1 MSDQTLLG
9 IMAAIA
15 LTFEI
20 LAIQRLAPVI
30 WSPGDVQ
37 NVQIVS
43 LCAGSPDGG
52 CDLIKPLPEFPTG
65 P

>member
-1 MSDQTLLG
+1 
-9 IMAAIA
+9 MAAIA

-30 WSPGDVQ
+30 WAPGDVQ
-37 NVQIVS
+37 VVS

-52 CDLIKPLPEFPTG
+52 CDLARPSVPSG

>member
-1 MSDQTLLG
+1 MSDQALLG

-30 WSPGDVQ
+30 GGPADVQ
-37 NVQIVS
+37 VVS
-43 LCAGSPDGG
+43 LCTGSPDGG
-52 CDLIKPLPEFPTG
+52 CEVAKQMLPSFPTS

>member
-1 MSDQTLLG
+1 MSDQSLLV

-30 WSPGDVQ
+30 WGHDDVQ
-37 NVQIVS
+37 VVS
-43 LCAGSPDGG
+43 LCAGSPGGG
-52 CDLIKPLPEFPTG
+52 CDLAKPLPVRATNP
-65 P
+65 

>member
-1 MSDQTLLG
+1 MSDQALLV

-30 WSPGDVQ
+30 WAPGDVQ
-37 NVQIVS
+37 VVS

-52 CDLIKPLPEFPTG
+52 CEIAKPLPALPTS

>member
-1 MSDQTLLG
+1 MSDQVLLG

-20 LAIQRLAPVI
+20 VAIQRLAPVI

-37 NVQIVS
+37 VVS

-52 CDLIKPLPEFPTG
+52 CEVSTVLPSFPTS

>member
-1 MSDQTLLG
+1 MSDQALLV

-30 WSPGDVQ
+30 WSPVDD
-37 NVQIVS
+37 VQIVS
-43 LCAGSPDGG
+43 LCTGSPDGG
-52 CDLIKPLPEFPTG
+52 CDLGKPLASFPTS

>member
-1 MSDQTLLG
+1 MGDQTLLG

-37 NVQIVS
+37 MVS
-43 LCAGSPDGG
+43 LCTASPDGG
-52 CDLIKPLPEFPTG
+52 CDLIKPLPDFPTG

>member
-1 MSDQTLLG
+1 MSDQSLLV

-37 NVQIVS
+37 DVQIVS
-43 LCAGSPDGG
+43 LCAANPDGG
-52 CDLIKPLPEFPTG
+52 CDLGKPLPSFPTS

>member
-1 MSDQTLLG
+1 MSDQSLLV

-37 NVQIVS
+37 IVS

-52 CDLIKPLPEFPTG
+52 CDLVKPLPSFPTS

>member
-1 MSDQTLLG
+1 MSDQALLG

-37 NVQIVS
+37 IVS

-52 CDLIKPLPEFPTG
+52 CDLMKPLSEFPTG

>member
-1 MSDQTLLG
+1 MSDQTLLV

-20 LAIQRLAPVI
+20 VAIQRLAPVI
-30 WSPGDVQ
+30 WSPGD
-37 NVQIVS
+37 VQIVS

-52 CDLIKPLPEFPTG
+52 CDLVKPLPSFPTS

>member
-1 MSDQTLLG
+1 MSDQTLLV

-30 WSPGDVQ
+30 WAPDDVQ
-37 NVQIVS
+37 VVS
-43 LCAGSPDGG
+43 LCASSPDGG
-52 CDLIKPLPEFPTG
+52 CDLGRPLPSFPTS

>member
-1 MSDQTLLG
+1 MSEQTLLV

-30 WSPGDVQ
+30 WGPGD
-37 NVQIVS
+37 VQIVS

-52 CDLIKPLPEFPTG
+52 CDLGKPLPSSPTS

>member
-1 MSDQTLLG
+1 MSDQALLA

-20 LAIQRLAPVI
+20 VAIQRLVPVI
-30 WSPGDVQ
+30 WSPVDVQ
-37 NVQIVS
+37 VVS

-52 CDLIKPLPEFPTG
+52 CEVASVLPTFPTS

>member
-1 MSDQTLLG
+1 MSDQSLLV

-30 WSPGDVQ
+30 WSPDDVQ
-37 NVQIVS
+37 VVS
-43 LCAGSPDGG
+43 LCAASPNGG
-52 CDLIKPLPEFPTG
+52 CEIAKPLPSLPTS